1 MTEDK
6 IIEFHGAYHTAFIDK
21 QCNSNLAYKPQLV
34 YDVQESSIK
43 SERAI
48 LIEYGVKW

>member
-6 IIEFHGAYHTAFIDK
+6 IIEFQGAYHTAFIDK

-34 YDVQESSIK
+34 YNDNKEGKKVFASI
-43 SERAI
+43 EDE
-48 LIEYGVKW
+48 LLH